1 MLPAAAIAWLPA
13 ALPLPSERDALL
25 ALGALVAMRLAPR
38 LGMWLYAA
46 VALPGTLMH
55 ELAHFIVA
63 LLLRAQPEF
72 PSLVPRRIAG
82 GWRMGSVAFRA
93 GPVRAA
99 PIALAPLLL
108 FPLAWWWTVAV
119 MPRVTWPWLAAA
131 AWIAGALLSACLPS
145 PADLRLARPA
155 LLGLGVIA
163 VIAAALWFVAGHHLP

>member
-1 MLPAAAIAWLPA
+1 MLPAAATAWLPA
-13 ALPLPSERDALL
+13 ALPLPSTRDALL
-25 ALGALVAMRLAPR
+25 ALAALVLMRLAPR
-38 LGMWLYAA
+38 LGMWLYAL

-63 LLLRAQPEF
+63 FLLRAQPEF
-72 PSLVPRRIAG
+72 PSLVPRRMDG

-108 FPLAWWWTVAV
+108 LPLAWWWTVAI
-119 MPRVTWPWLAAA
+119 MPRFTWPWLAAA

>member
-1 MLPAAAIAWLPA
+1 MSPAHWLPA
-13 ALPLPSERDALL
+13 ALPMPAARDALL
-25 ALGALVAMRLAPR
+25 ALGALVLMRMAPR
-38 LGMWLYAA
+38 LGMWLYAL

-55 ELAHFIVA
+55 ELAHFVVA

-72 PSLVPRRIAG
+72 PSLVPTRMQG

-108 FPLAWWWTVAV
+108 FPLAWWWAVAI
-119 MPRVTWPWLAAA
+119 MPRFTWPWLAAA

-155 LLGLGVIA
+155 LLALA
-163 VIAAALWFVAGHHLP
+163 VLALLAAGFWFATRHASP

>member
-1 MLPAAAIAWLPA
+1 MLHAASSAWLPA
-13 ALPLPSERDALL
+13 ALPLPSPRDAIVVL
-25 ALGALVAMRLAPR
+25 AAFALMRMAPR
-38 LGMWLYAA
+38 LGMWLYAL

-55 ELAHFIVA
+55 ELAHFVVA

-72 PSLVPRRIAG
+72 PSLVPTRVQG

-108 FPLAWWWTVAV
+108 LPLAWWWTVAI
-119 MPRVTWPWLAAA
+119 MPRADWPLLAAA

-145 PADLRLARPA
+145 PTDLRLARPA
-155 LLGLGVIA
+155 LLGIGGL
-163 VIAAALWFVAGHHLP
+163 AAAAAIAWLALR

>member
-1 MLPAAAIAWLPA
+1 MLPAAATAWLA
-13 ALPLPSERDALL
+13 ATLPLPGTRDALL
-25 ALGALVAMRLAPR
+25 ALAALVLMRMAPR
-38 LGMWLYAA
+38 LGMWLYAL

-72 PSLVPRRIAG
+72 PSLLPRRMDG

-108 FPLAWWWTVAV
+108 FPLAWWWTVAI
-119 MPRVTWPWLAAA
+119 MPRFTWPWLAAA

-155 LLGLGVIA
+155 LLGLA
-163 VIAAALWFVAGHHLP
+163 VVALVALGLWLAVRNNVL